1 MKIKYIKGIAEKLE
15 AKRGTFLT
23 SYGEGFDN
31 AISDILDTDIKLED
45 IVEIDAWAVKK
56 AIFEEDMCSCEG
68 YENVIKVL
76 GSVIAKSNCIKW
88 KETK

>member
-45 IVEIDAWAVKK
+45 IVEIDRVKLHNC
-56 AIFEEDMCSCEG
+56 ICGDIPHSIDDCELA
-68 YENVIKVL
+68 EKIVEA
-76 GSVIAKSNCIKW
+76 IAKSNCIKW